1 MRCEIDQLVL
11 AIQAKRREILA
22 CPSDSPRL
30 AKLRWEQDQLFNRLY
45 PKIRAL
51 IHKLVQRE
59 YERRRNFP
67 LLLSEIDDFVQEAS
81 TALLKAIDKFD
92 PSRGAKFTTM
102 LYRYVRTR
110 INDAVR
116 KETPQ
121 PNPTKEGEEAE
132 PIIIVL
138 TSDPIGRKDEEGKQI
153 TINDTIED
161 KNTQSPGEIA
171 ERRQE
176 IEDLWVSA
184 KKILSPERFA
194 IFKDFLACDCSI
206 AELARQLNRPYSQ
219 VSYVIG
225 AIKDALKWDLRRYDD
240 PQNPA

>member
-81 TALLKAIDKFD
+81 TALLNAIDRFD

-102 LYRYVRTR
+102 LYRYVKTR

-138 TSDPIGRKDEEGKQI
+138 TSKPIGRKDEEGKQI
-153 TINDTIED
+153 TINDTIDD
-161 KNTQSPGEIA
+161 KNSPSPGEIA
-171 ERRQE
+171 ERHQMA
-176 IEDLWVSA
+176 EDIWA
-184 KKILSPERFA
+184 AANQILSPERLA
-194 IFKDFLACDCSI
+194 IFKAYVACDYSI
-206 AELARQLNRPYSQ
+206 AKLARQLNRPYSQ
-219 VSYVIG
+219 VLYVIG
-225 AIKDALKWDLRRYDD
+225 AIKDALKWDLRRYD
-240 PQNPA
+240 PKNPA